1 MTVTPGTTDA
11 AEALALGPALASEL
25 ADGSVDGSADDTAV
39 GTAEAV
45 LDALGVA
52 AGTGVGLGGAGLA
65 GARATI
71 PPSSS
76 AAATIPTTSPA
87 TIDRRPITAGAYQYK
102 GLTAPLGD
110 R

>member
-1 MTVTPGTTDA
+1 MTPGITDA
-11 AEALALGPALASEL
+11 AETAVLDPALACEL
-25 ADGSVDGSADDTAV
+25 ADGSADGSADGTAV
-39 GTAEAV
+39 GTGEAV

-65 GARATI
+65 GVRATL
-71 PPSSS
+71 PPSSN

-102 GLTAPLGD
+102 RLTAPLSD